1 MWTIKYPHIKGFK
14 LKPFGLLRKKSLEA
28 IIHSTLASLTT
39 LFDGSKVV
47 HVHAIGPGLV
57 VPLLRLLGKKVV
69 FTHHGPDYDRQKW
82 GGFAKRIL
90 QLGEKLAATYAN
102 EVIVISEVINNIIK
116 EKYNRYDAH
125 LIYNGV
131 KLPTQLPQEKNR
143 LYSI

>member
-1 MWTIKYPHIKGFK
+1 M
-14 LKPFGLLRKKSLEA
+14 
-28 IIHSTLASLTT
+28 
-39 LFDGSKVV
+39 
-47 HVHAIGPGLV
+47 
-57 VPLLRLLGKKVV
+57 RLLGKKKVV

-131 KLPTQLPQEKNR
+131 KLPTQLPQEKK
-143 LYSI
+143 